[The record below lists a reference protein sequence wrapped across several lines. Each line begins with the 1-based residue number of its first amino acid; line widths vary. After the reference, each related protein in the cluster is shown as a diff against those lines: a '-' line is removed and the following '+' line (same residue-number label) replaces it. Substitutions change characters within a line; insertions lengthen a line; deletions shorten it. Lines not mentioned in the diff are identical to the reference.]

1 MRWYFVFFVVSGFC
15 SLVYEIVWL
24 RLSMASFGVTTAL
37 VSIVV
42 SMFMA
47 GLGLGSWGAGI
58 LVRRSGV
65 VARSLLRWYGL
76 AELLIGISALLVPY
90 ELKMGPHFAASPEY
104 GRGVAVVTLLLTFWP
119 LDRCHAYS
127 LVYLH
132 GLNVSSADGSD
143 RTNIRTQG

>member
-1 MRWYFVFFVVSGFC
+1 
-15 SLVYEIVWL
+15 
-24 RLSMASFGVTTAL
+24 MASFGVTTAL

-58 LVRRSGV
+58 LVRRGGA

-90 ELKMGPHFAASPEY
+90 ELKW
-104 GRGVAVVTLLLTFWP
+104 GRILLQP
-119 LDRCHAYS
+119 
-127 LVYLH
+127 
-132 GLNVSSADGSD
+132 
-143 RTNIRTQG
+143 

>member
-58 LVRRSGV
+58 LVRRSGA
-65 VARSLLRWYGL
+65 VAPSLLRWYGS
-76 AELLIGISALLVPY
+76 AELLIGILALLVPY
-90 ELKMGPHFAASPEY
+90 ELKW
-104 GRGVAVVTLLLTFWP
+104 GRILLQP
-119 LDRCHAYS
+119 
-127 LVYLH
+127 
-132 GLNVSSADGSD
+132 
-143 RTNIRTQG
+143 